1 MAFGEEG
8 EPVKQSVCR
17 TAAPVEEEVDRF
29 DEVVQEIAE
38 RKEFLSE
45 MEALGQQH
53 KYKNQIMTE
62 ISQVKNMWVCDYYN
76 IVYTENP

>member
-1 MAFGEEG
+1 M
-8 EPVKQSVCR
+8 KQSVCR